1 MRRSLAFGLRPLL
14 EPLTKTKTKKPKTKD
29 QRPKTKSNMHKLLQD
44 LRYATRTLVKKPGFV
59 LVAVVTLALGIGGST
74 AIFTVV
80 NSALLRGL
88 PYRSSNELYHLWE
101 RTPQK
106 EFNRR
111 EFSYPDYQ
119 DYQQNSVFTGLA
131 GYTGGGAILSGSGE
145 PESVPAARASANFF
159 SVLGVDP
166 IVGRTFQ
173 DGEDKPGGPKVTVL
187 TYGLWQRKFGG
198 DPNAVGKQLTING
211 ESYTVIGVLPQT
223 FQFALRPADLWLPYQ
238 PTPNQLSRRFMHGT
252 NLIGRLKPGVSANQA
267 QSELS
272 VIASRIEQQFKDS
285 HAGTVATLV
294 PLQEEVVGNVRPILF
309 VLLAAVG
316 FVLLIACAN
325 VASLLLTR
333 SLARQKEVAVRSALG
348 ASRWRVIRQ
357 LLTESLLLSI
367 VGGAAGLLIAYW
379 GTPALV
385 AVLPQSQLNAMP
397 FLKSVQIDRSILLFS
412 FGLSLLTG
420 LIFGLAPALHSS
432 SLDLN
437 EVLKEGGR
445 NTSAGVGYRL
455 RSAMVISEIALAV
468 VLLIGAGLMM
478 KSLFRLLQTNVG
490 FKTENLLTMT
500 IVLPATKYTEDSQC
514 IAFNDQLKERVQSL
528 PGVANTGTVNIL
540 PLNGGNTTRFIV
552 EGDPVPPPGQE
563 VEANIRTVNDTY
575 FQTLGVPLL
584 AGRMFDESDKTG
596 GQDVVIIGKSVA
608 DKVFPGRDPVGR
620 KIKYT
625 ALDSEALLIV
635 GVVGDVKITGLDQA
649 IKPVLYYPFR
659 QSASIFANLVV
670 RTKGDPT
677 VLANAVRSEVRNIEP
692 GAAILNVNS
701 MDEMI
706 SQTPAS
712 FMRRFPALL
721 ISIFAAVA
729 LLLASIGIY
738 GVVSYSVSQQTHFI
752 GIRMALGAS
761 PADILKMVMKQGVVL
776 ALLGVGIGVTA
787 AFGLMRLLR
796 DLLFEVKTTDV
807 STFVFVSAV
816 LFVVALLACFLPA
829 RRATKVD
836 PLVALRYE

>member
-584 AGRMFDESDKTG
+584 AGRMFDESDKTD
-596 GQDVVIIGKSVA
+596 GQAVVIIGKSVA

-677 VLANAVRSEVRNIEP
+677 VLASAVRSEVRNIEP

-761 PADILKMVMKQGVVL
+761 PTDILKMVMKQGVVL

>member
-1 MRRSLAFGLRPLL
+1 M
-14 EPLTKTKTKKPKTKD
+14 
-29 QRPKTKSNMHKLLQD
+29 NKLLQD

-455 RSAMVISEIALAV
+455 RSAMVVSEIALAV

-584 AGRMFDESDKTG
+584 AGRMFDESDKTD
-596 GQDVVIIGKSVA
+596 GQAVVIIGKSVA

-677 VLANAVRSEVRNIEP
+677 VLASAVRSEVRNIEP

-761 PADILKMVMKQGVVL
+761 PADILKMVMKQGIVL

-807 STFVFVSAV
+807 GTFVFVSAV